1 MLEEDG
7 LISIFDVVVLLSAV
21 NCKLEEST
29 WGLLLISVLIELTLG
44 SLKVAITKLA
54 LGDA

>member
-21 NCKLEEST
+21 KCKLEEAT